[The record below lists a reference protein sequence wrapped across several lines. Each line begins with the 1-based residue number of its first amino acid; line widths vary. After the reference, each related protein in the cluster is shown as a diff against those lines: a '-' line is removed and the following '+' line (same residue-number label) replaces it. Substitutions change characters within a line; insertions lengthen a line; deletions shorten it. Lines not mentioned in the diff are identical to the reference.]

1 MEITLNVHISGLDGL
16 VDALKA
22 LTPQSHV
29 ACKDPAAPAM
39 ECSQPPI
46 TMEAKTTAPV
56 ATAPIAPVAAPSIT
70 LEQICKAGADLLTA
84 NPAMMPQLTGL
95 LQKYGAQSAQQLKP
109 EQLGAFATELRGMGA
124 RI

>member
-1 MEITLNVHISGLDGL
+1 MEITLNVHVSGLEGL
-16 VDALKA
+16 AEALKA
-22 LTPQSHV
+22 LTRPIEYTE
-29 ACKDPAAPAM
+29 PAAPAKAGV
-39 ECSQPPI
+39 QPPAAV
-46 TMEAKTTAPV
+46 EAKPA
-56 ATAPIAPVAAPSIT
+56 APIAPVAAPGVT

-84 NPAMMPQLTGL
+84 SPGLMPQLTGL

>member
-1 MEITLNVHISGLDGL
+1 MEITLNVHVSGLEGL
-16 VDALKA
+16 AEALKA
-22 LTPQSHV
+22 LTRPIEYGEPASPAAV
-29 ACKDPAAPAM
+29 EAKPTAPTPAAP
-39 ECSQPPI
+39 I
-46 TMEAKTTAPV
+46 V
-56 ATAPIAPVAAPSIT
+56 PVAAPGVT

-84 NPAMMPQLTGL
+84 SPGLMPQLTGL

>member
-1 MEITLNVHISGLDGL
+1 MEITLNVHVSGLEGL
-16 VDALKA
+16 AEALKA
-22 LTPQSHV
+22 LTRPIEYAEPASPAKAGVQP
-29 ACKDPAAPAM
+29 PAAV
-39 ECSQPPI
+39 
-46 TMEAKTTAPV
+46 EAKP
-56 ATAPIAPVAAPSIT
+56 TAPIAPVAAPGVT

-84 NPAMMPQLTGL
+84 SPGLMPQLTGL

>member
-1 MEITLNVHISGLDGL
+1 MEITLNVHVSGLEGL
-16 VDALKA
+16 AEALKA
-22 LTPQSHV
+22 LTRPIEYAEPASPAKAGVQP
-29 ACKDPAAPAM
+29 PAAV
-39 ECSQPPI
+39 
-46 TMEAKTTAPV
+46 EAKPTAP
-56 ATAPIAPVAAPSIT
+56 APAAPIAPVAAPGVT

-84 NPAMMPQLTGL
+84 SPGLMPQLTGL

>member
-1 MEITLNVHISGLDGL
+1 MMEITLNVHVSGLEGL
-16 VDALKA
+16 AEALKA
-22 LTPQSHV
+22 LTRPIEY
-29 ACKDPAAPAM
+29 AEPAAPAKAGV
-39 ECSQPPI
+39 QPPAAV
-46 TMEAKTTAPV
+46 EAKPTAP
-56 ATAPIAPVAAPSIT
+56 APAAPIAPVAAPGVT

-84 NPAMMPQLTGL
+84 SPGLMPQLTGL